1 MLNYRTEGAGPPLLM
16 VHGFG
21 VTFSIWEEL
30 APLLRPY
37 AQLILPE
44 LPGLGASPPPAPGA
58 PYYSACAH
66 ALRELR
72 EQLQLAQ
79 WAVLGYSSGARAVEA
94 YLQLDAPHVSR
105 AAFLCPAF
113 TPGWRALHLR
123 ALLALD
129 GRWPAFGDWALSGW
143 RLMALIRA
151 LGFNGRNP
159 PLARAWQNSISAQP
173 LPALKATL
181 HQLPRA
187 GATPLLL
194 PPVPALFIWG
204 TRDAVAARPRRP
216 GPHDHFITANHSA
229 PLAAAP
235 AIAEILLPFLQTP

>member
-1 MLNYRTEGAGPPLLM
+1 MLNYRTEGAGLPLLL

-30 APLLRPY
+30 APLLRPH

-44 LPGLGASPPPAPGA
+44 LPGLGASPPPAPGE
-58 PYYSACAH
+58 PYYAACAQ

-72 EQLQLAQ
+72 EHLQLER

-94 YLQLDAPHVSR
+94 YMQLDAPYVSR
-105 AAFLCPAF
+105 VAFLCPADP
-113 TPGWRALHLR
+113 PGWRALNLR

-129 GRWPAFGDWALSGW
+129 ARWPGFGDWALSGW
-143 RLMALIRA
+143 RLTALIRA

-159 PLARAWQNSISAQP
+159 PLARAWHRCISAQP

-187 GATPLLL
+187 GAAPLTL
-194 PPVPALFIWG
+194 PPLPALFIWG
-204 TRDAVAARPRRP
+204 TLDVVPARPPRP
-216 GPHDHFITANHSA
+216 GPRDYFIIANHSA
-229 PLAAAP
+229 PLTAAP